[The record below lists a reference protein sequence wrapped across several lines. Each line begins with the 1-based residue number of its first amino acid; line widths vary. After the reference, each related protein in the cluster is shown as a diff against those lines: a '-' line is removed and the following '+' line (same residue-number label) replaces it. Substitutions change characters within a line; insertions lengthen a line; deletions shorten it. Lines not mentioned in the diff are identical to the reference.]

1 MRTWAINRAAGA
13 LLASLLCLAL
23 LTACAPLLEQT
34 YTNVEP
40 HSSRFWDSE
49 SQDVLR
55 AENYQ
60 DIVNDLLL
68 LIAQHTE
75 SGTLRLYGFRDDQPV
90 SDLMEQAGVEIQ
102 QETPLGAYAVE
113 YLTSA
118 VQSQR
123 GFYEAA
129 VQIGYRRTAEQIQGL
144 VNATRPEAIY
154 SLLESALE
162 AGKTEIAVRVSYWG
176 ASGRARVEESV
187 IQLREARGLGEA
199 SPWLVNYYP
208 PGEEVGL
215 VEFLLDPAPELLQ
228 EPLAENVS
236 LFLGP
241 PEAVET
247 SGEEAELPGGP
258 EAPPGEDAE
267 PGSLPEPP
275 QAP

>member
-13 LLASLLCLAL
+13 LLAPLLCLVL
-23 LTACAPLLEQT
+23 LTACAPLLERT

-75 SGTLRLYGFRDDQPV
+75 SGTLRLYGFQDGQPV
-90 SDLMEQAGVEIQ
+90 SDLLEQAGVEIQ

-123 GFYEAA
+123 GCYEAA
-129 VQIGYRRTAEQIQGL
+129 VQIGYRRTAEQIQSL

-187 IQLREARGLGEA
+187 IQLREARGLGES

-241 PEAVET
+241 PEAVEA
-247 SGEEAELPGGP
+247 SGEEAELPGDP
-258 EAPPGEDAE
+258 EAQSAEDTE
-267 PGSLPEPP
+267 PGSIPEPP